1 MLPKRESYNL
11 FIGKPKIFSQFPD
24 VLFGLSQ
31 KVNHSD
37 EDQLNFNMS
46 RSIGDDEDKVLSN
59 REKFFNTL
67 GLTSKNVVIQKQT
80 HSDIVNIVDEFKV
93 DLVGDALI
101 TKTKNLGLAISTADC
116 TNIYLYDPKESIITA
131 VHSGWIGTEKRI
143 LEKTLQILFN
153 HFNVLPINLFA
164 YFGPSICADN
174 YEVGAEFKTKFN
186 NKYLSNSGEK
196 FLLNL
201 KSANKDILV
210 NAGVPKSQ
218 IEISD
223 ICSFENNNFH
233 SYRRDKN
240 NSGRALGIIALR

>member
-1 MLPKRESYNL
+1 M
-11 FIGKPKIFSQFPD
+11 FIGKPNILSQFPN

-37 EDQLNFNMS
+37 KDQLNFNMS
-46 RSIGDDEDKVLSN
+46 KSIGDDEDKVLSN
-59 REKFFNTL
+59 REKFFNSL
-67 GLTSKNVVIQKQT
+67 GLSNQSVIVQKQI
-80 HSDIVNIVDEFKV
+80 HSDIVNIVDEFNV
-93 DLVGDALI
+93 DLEGDALI

-116 TNIYLYDPKESIITA
+116 TNIYLYDPKENVIAA
-131 VHSGWIGTEKRI
+131 VHSGWMGTEKRI

-164 YFGPSICADN
+164 YFGPSICQDN

-186 NKYLSNSGEK
+186 DKYLSKRGEK
-196 FLLNL
+196 FLLDL

-210 NAGVPKSQ
+210 NAGVPKSL

-240 NSGRALGIIALR
+240 ISGRALGIIALRDLFE